1 VEQAM
6 SELFV
11 FVSALAIA
19 GVTIYG
25 LTRAFPQH
33 PDVEL
38 CPHPP
43 DGDGIK
49 GTSTAIATASAA
61 RAPAEIHILSRTRV
75 GRGQS
80 LVLVEIEGRRL
91 LLGSTSAQ
99 WCALADLG
107 SAPLPADD
115 NPFGPIDAELARAVR
130 ASRDRRGWKHS

>member
-1 VEQAM
+1 M

-25 LTRAFPQH
+25 LTRAFPQRA
-33 PDVEL
+33 DIEL
-38 CPHPP
+38 CPLPH
-43 DGDGIK
+43 DGPGASPK
-49 GTSTAIATASAA
+49 SAA
-61 RAPAEIHILSRTRV
+61 PVPAESRPATEIRVLSRTRM
-75 GRGQS
+75 GRGRS

-107 SAPLPADD
+107 SAPLPTEA
-115 NPFGPIDAELARAVR
+115 NPFGSIEAELARAIR